1 MFPFAPRP
9 KSVIFEPFSV
19 IRSFLTNFNVQYGY
33 GKLLTYRLRQFCPFW
48 KISKNE
54 QPTPKGSKIKL
65 LSLDAKGNKNRK
77 IWNKH
82 PKTFWHIFQGKK
94 GLLKSHQLKY
104 RLWAWAVPSG
114 STLYC
119 VRTCTYIKN
128 TCVGA
133 KKNKKTWICENFQAF
148 SRYLYPIFFIYLS
161 LLEDKIGFILGEW
174 FRP

>member
-1 MFPFAPRP
+1 MVPLFLPSLAHDYHSIFTFSMPQAHTSGGPIWIILFSLKDMSKISYCSFRIFRFLFPLAPRP

-94 GLLKSHQLKY
+94 DY
-104 RLWAWAVPSG
+104 
-114 STLYC
+114 
-119 VRTCTYIKN
+119 
-128 TCVGA
+128 
-133 KKNKKTWICENFQAF
+133 
-148 SRYLYPIFFIYLS
+148 
-161 LLEDKIGFILGEW
+161 
-174 FRP
+174 